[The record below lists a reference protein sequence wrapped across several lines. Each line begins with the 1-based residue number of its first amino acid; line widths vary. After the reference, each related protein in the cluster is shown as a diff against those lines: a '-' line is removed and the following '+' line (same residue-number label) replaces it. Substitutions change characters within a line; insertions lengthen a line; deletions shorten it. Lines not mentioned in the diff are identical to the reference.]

1 MQHVALGF
9 PRWRGRE
16 LRSTFGPDGWAR
28 APKEVAPRGG
38 RGTIERKAGKW
49 WKRVARART
58 NGSRVFTS
66 RVRAGKGTSLRA
78 VIGGEESLPFT
89 VK

>member
-1 MQHVALGF
+1 M
-9 PRWRGRE
+9 
-16 LRSTFGPDGWAR
+16 
-28 APKEVAPRGG
+28 APRGG